1 MTLST
6 LYDFLRNDLLG
17 NLLATLLV
25 AGTGYTAKMIRTR
38 LGHRNNDTD
47 QPDN

>member
-17 NLLATLLV
+17 NLLSTLLV
-25 AGTGYTAKMIRTR
+25 TGAGYTAKKIRSR
-38 LGHRNNDTD
+38 LASQNDDTD
-47 QPDN
+47 QPDS